1 MTSELRCPPSF
12 SAWRRRAGAGG
23 RRHRARPCSP
33 RAANNRPAPPRRAAP
48 RRFPAPAGAPRRAP
62 PRTGRRPAPASPAPR
77 PTPRPPRGPHR
88 YLPRPLSPAPAPGP
102 HRPGARSCLFPPIP
116 SVPAASPASTHP
128 RAAPPPP
135 GLGTCARTPPTPHR
149 QVPLSPKHPARNL
162 PRRLAFKQ
170 LGNLQSAGRSSSFRL
185 LLFFSKSPPSLNPE

>member
-102 HRPGARSCLFPPIP
+102 HRPGARSCLFPRIP

-128 RAAPPPP
+128 RA
-135 GLGTCARTPPTPHR
+135 
-149 QVPLSPKHPARNL
+149 
-162 PRRLAFKQ
+162 RRLLPAW
-170 LGNLQSAGRSSSFRL
+170 APAPATRRPRTARSRSHPNTQRAIFPDVSLSIRQPPKRWP
-185 LLFFSKSPPSLNPE
+185 LLFFSIVALLFQIPSKS